1 MGLLDKVKE
10 QKRKGNQQEKG
21 SLQKQDIIQEKKEV
35 KLYFTGVDQL
45 YYLLEDINKI
55 SFKKAAEKLN
65 ISIDYVEEWANIL
78 EARGLIEI
86 MYPMFGDPILICRK

>member
-65 ISIDYVEEWANIL
+65 ISIESWS
-78 EARGLIEI
+78 
-86 MYPMFGDPILICRK
+86 